1 MDTVF
6 TYFNSTFVPTI
17 YISTFE
23 HPYNG
28 DLYKVLPLQNGGG
41 AEKVVAILVLTWEL
55 EVLAILKGTQNVS
68 TLLKE
73 GARNVLPC
81 FEGGVTSF
89 GPAIFPF
96 CSHPPPRY

>member
-17 YISTFE
+17 CISTLE
-23 HPYNG
+23 HPYDG
-28 DLYKVLPLQNGGG
+28 DLYKVLQKGGG
-41 AEKVVAILVLTWEL
+41 AEEVVVVLVLTWEL
-55 EVLAILKGTQNVS
+55 EVLAILKGAQNVS

-89 GPAIFPF
+89 RPAIFHFVAP
-96 CSHPPPRY
+96 PPPRN